1 MIFYRSFCNILFFVR
16 KSNEGNMDI
25 TATMLLL
32 SKIRIIGF
40 DIEILN
46 LCKLFV
52 LKNN

>member
-1 MIFYRSFCNILFFVR
+1 MKISKNDILFFVR

-25 TATMLLL
+25 VATMLLL

-46 LCKLFV
+46 LLCKLFV